1 MKASH
6 VGIGLIGAGLLAAAA
21 AFLRRPRSSARASG
35 PMLLLGD
42 SLAVGLSGP
51 FKSLGLPM
59 QSIAIEG
66 TTTEY
71 WTTTGRARLATALTP
86 SIGTVLVSLGTNDAY
101 AGESYAPRA
110 LASTHQLL
118 STLIGAGAQVLWIGP
133 PKLPSSYGSKLL
145 SQGTLDTIRQV
156 VEATDGAL
164 WLDHGNTNL
173 PRQSDQLHPTQ
184 AGYLAWA
191 NLLVDELAQFFVS
204 PGPTDMSNSLGDDT
218 EPSPIP
224 PPPSVVPIPP
234 GWDRLKNASRPMMV
248 FALSVLAERRPIGD
262 LKLGT
267 VDGREVAAL
276 TEWHWDNHV
285 DRTWKWHRGISLLV
299 PLK

>member
-1 MKASH
+1 MRVGH
-6 VGIGLIGAGLLAAAA
+6 VGIGLVGVGLLAAAA
-21 AFLRRPRSSARASG
+21 AFLRRPRSSAKTSG

-51 FKSLGLPM
+51 LKSLGLPM

-66 TTTEY
+66 TTTEF
-71 WTTTGRARLATALTP
+71 WTTNGRARLAVALTP
-86 SIGTVLVSLGTNDAY
+86 SIGTALISLGTNDAY

-110 LASTHQLL
+110 FAATHQLL
-118 STLIGAGAQVLWIGP
+118 STIIGAGAQVLWIGP
-133 PKLPSSYGSKLL
+133 PNLPSSYGSKRLNQ
-145 SQGTLDTIRQV
+145 STIDTIRQV
-156 VEATDGAL
+156 VESTDGAL
-164 WLDHGNTNL
+164 WLEHSNTNL

-184 AGYLAWA
+184 VGYVAWA

-204 PGPTDMSNSLGDDT
+204 PGPTNMRNSIGDDT

-224 PPPSVVPIPP
+224 PPPSVVPIPA
-234 GWDRLKNASRPMMV
+234 GWTRLTNASRPMMV

-262 LKLGT
+262 LKPGT

-285 DRTWKWHRGISLLV
+285 DHTWKWHRGISLLV
-299 PLK
+299 PK